1 MGGSAAAESV
11 TAPRSPDTNRGVP
24 EQIRTSRQDT
34 VATGHLKGS
43 YMSQRRFLALVGAVA
58 IIASACGGTTATT
71 APSVAPGESAPPS
84 AEASGALAA
93 EQTLR
98 IALPGEPPTLDPSPA
113 QDATSLT
120 VLRALHRPLV
130 YINEKLEVVPSL
142 AESWEVSDDAKTF
155 TFHLRDAKYSNGDP
169 IVAGDLVFSWKR
181 LADPRTAAPYSY
193 VIAEV
198 EGAGDLLDMAGA
210 DPAPSEADIE
220 AALDKLGVAAPDDK
234 TFVVTLSTPATY
246 FLSAMTLWVFVPL
259 QEKWVTTEG
268 AFEAANYVSSGPFML
283 DTWDHNSQIILKP
296 NPNWYGDVKP
306 TLTELT
312 FPMYA
317 EPAAAQAA
325 YEADEVD
332 IIMPVASEDVP
343 RVKDDPVMGAEYLE
357 DPQLSI
363 TYYNFNNGNDPTGK
377 AKLPRCEDAKACPT
391 TNKNFRIALTE
402 AIDKEAFIAATY
414 AGVGQVSNQMVMPGL
429 PGYDESI
436 NPYPYN
442 EESAK
447 QHMDQALSELGFASA
462 ADIPP
467 LKFGFNTGGGH
478 EPRVAFLAEA
488 WRTVFGLETEQIG
501 SEFGVFLTQRT
512 AGEYDIARNGWGADY
527 PHANNQLQGLFT
539 CGGGNND
546 QQWCNEEF
554 DKLIADAAVE
564 QDQAKQADLYV
575 QAQKI
580 LTDEAASLFLVF
592 PARPALVKPYVTGLT
607 KLPLDSTS
615 PGEQFF
621 ETMQVLEH

>member
-1 MGGSAAAESV
+1 
-11 TAPRSPDTNRGVP
+11 
-24 EQIRTSRQDT
+24 
-34 VATGHLKGS
+34 
-43 YMSQRRFLALVGAVA
+43 MSHKRLLALVGAVA
-58 IIASACGGTTATT
+58 IFASACGGTTATQ
-71 APSVAPGESAPPS
+71 APSAAPGESTAPSTEPS
-84 AEASGALAA
+84 TGLAA
-93 EQTLR
+93 DQVIR

-130 YINEKLEVVPSL
+130 YINEKLEVVPAL
-142 AESWEVSDDAKTF
+142 AESWEVSDDAKTL

-169 IVAGDLVFSWKR
+169 IVAGDLVYSWKR

-198 EGAGDLLDMAGA
+198 EGAGDLLGMAGA
-210 DPAPSEADIE
+210 DPAPADADID

-306 TLTELT
+306 TLTEIQM
-312 FPMYA
+312 PMYA

-325 YEADEVD
+325 YETDEVD

-343 RVKDDPVMGAEYLE
+343 RVKEDPVMGAEYLE

-377 AKLPRCEDAKACPT
+377 KKLARCEDPKACPT
-391 TNKNFRIALTE
+391 TNLNFRIALTQ
-402 AIDKEAFIAATY
+402 AIDKQAFINATY
-414 AGVGQVSNQMVMPGL
+414 AGVGQVANSFVMPGL
-429 PGYDESI
+429 PGYDESL
-436 NPYPYN
+436 NPYPFDLTA
-442 EESAK
+442 AK
-447 QHMDQALSELGFASA
+447 ASMDKAVAELGFASA
-462 ADIPP
+462 ADIPA

-488 WRTVFGLETEQIG
+488 WRTAFGLETEQIG
-501 SEFGVFLTQRT
+501 SEFSVFLTQRT

-527 PHANNQLQGLFT
+527 PHANNQLNGLFT

-554 DKLIADAAVE
+554 DSLLQQAAVE
-564 QDQAKQADLYV
+564 ADQAKQATLYQ

-580 LTDEAASLFLVF
+580 LTDDAASLFLVF
-592 PARPALVKPYVTGLT
+592 PARPALVKPYVSGLT
-607 KLPLDSTS
+607 KTPMDSTS
-615 PGEQFF
+615 PGEHFY
-621 ETMQVLEH
+621 ETMQILEH

>member
-1 MGGSAAAESV
+1 MAQK
-11 TAPRSPDTNRGVP
+11 R
-24 EQIRTSRQDT
+24 
-34 VATGHLKGS
+34 L
-43 YMSQRRFLALVGAVA
+43 LALVGVVA
-58 IIASACGGTTATT
+58 IVAAACGGTTATT
-71 APSVAPGESAPPS
+71 APESVAPGESPAS
-84 AEASGALAA
+84 AEPSTGLAA
-93 EQTLR
+93 DQVIR

-113 QDATSLT
+113 QDANSLA

-130 YINEKLEVVPSL
+130 YINDKLEVVPAL
-142 AESWEVSDDAKTF
+142 AESWEVSDDAKTL
-155 TFHLRDAKYSNGDP
+155 TFHLRDAKYSNGDT
-169 IVAGDLVFSWKR
+169 IVADDLVYSWKR

-198 EGAGDLLDMAGA
+198 EGAGDLLNMAGA
-210 DPAPSEADIE
+210 EPAPSDADIE

-259 QEKWVTTEG
+259 QEKWVTGAG

-296 NPNWYGDVKP
+296 NPNWYGDIKP
-306 TLTELT
+306 TLTEIQM
-312 FPMYA
+312 PIYA

-332 IIMPVASEDVP
+332 IIMPVDSPDVP
-343 RVKDDPVMGAEYLE
+343 RVKADPVMGAEFLS

-377 AKLPRCEDAKACPT
+377 AKLARCEDPKACPT
-391 TNKNFRIALTE
+391 ANKNFRIALTE
-402 AIDKEAFIAATY
+402 AIDKEAFIAATF
-414 AGVGQVSNQMVMPGL
+414 AGEGQPAASMVMPGL
-429 PGYDESI
+429 PGYDETL

-442 EESAK
+442 VESAK
-447 QHMDQALSELGFASA
+447 QHMDQALQELGYASA

-488 WRTVFGLETEQIG
+488 WRTAFGLETEQIG

-512 AGEYDIARNGWGADY
+512 AGEYDISRNGWGADY
-527 PHANNQLQGLFT
+527 PHANNQLSGLFT

-546 QQWCNEEF
+546 QQWCSEEF
-554 DKLIADAAVE
+554 DSLLQQAAVE
-564 QDQAKQADLYV
+564 PDQAAQATLYQ

-580 LTDEAASLFLVF
+580 MTDEAASLWLVY
-592 PARPALVKPYVTGLT
+592 PTRPALVKPKVSGLT
-607 KLPLDSTS
+607 KTPMDSTS
-615 PGEQFF
+615 PGEHFY
-621 ETMQVLEH
+621 ETMQIVEQ